1 MSDRGGN
8 GTEPAL
14 AATRAAPVDPL
25 IGVVVDG
32 RYRFDSVLGEGGMG
46 IVYKATHTALGKPLA
61 VKVLRPEVSKNEQI
75 VARFKQEAQSAS
87 AIGNQHI
94 IDVSDFGTM
103 PDGSTYFVMEFLTG
117 QSLTE
122 ALEEQKFATERTLR
136 VGKQLCS
143 ALGAAH
149 DIGVVHRDLK
159 PDNVQLVTRGG
170 QHDFVKVLDFGIAKV
185 GGSTSKL
192 TQAGQVFGTPHYM
205 SPEQCAG
212 TAVDHRTDIYA
223 VGVILYE
230 MATGQVPFDA
240 DNLMGILTKHLY
252 ENPVPPHELPPP
264 VDVPSALE
272 AVILKCLS
280 KKPEARYQSMGEL
293 FSDLEAVESGLT
305 PKAVVD
311 HMELAGRS
319 AQTDPDVAG
328 GRVTVGMGQ
337 PTIPMRRGTL
347 PIVLGA
353 ILLVGGGAAA
363 FFVMSGQGGVSPQDE
378 HLVQPAPV
386 VPPPAPAPPPVAAPV
401 PPPAPPAPE
410 PVKAP
415 PQAIAITSDP
425 AGAELYREG
434 TLLGNT
440 PLTLP
445 RPEGSNTVTL
455 ELRARGYETKT
466 FSITALTGAT
476 LGVALTKERASASH
490 VRKTA
495 PKTAPVAEP
504 PPPPKGKTQKPQ
516 RHAQTEVLDPWD

>member
-8 GTEPAL
+8 GAEYAQT
-14 AATRAAPVDPL
+14 AARMAPQDPL
-25 IGVVVDG
+25 LGVVVDG
-32 RYRFDSVLGEGGMG
+32 RYRFEAVLGEGGMG

-61 VKVLRPEVSKNEQI
+61 VKVLKPEVSKNEQI

-94 IDVSDFGTM
+94 IDVSDFGVM

-122 ALEEQKFATERTLR
+122 ALEQNRFATERTLR
-136 VGKQLCS
+136 VGKQLCN

-149 DIGVVHRDLK
+149 EIGVVHRDLK

-170 QHDFVKVLDFGIAKV
+170 QQDFVKVLDFGIAKV

-264 VDVPSALE
+264 VDVPPALE
-272 AVILKCLS
+272 AVILKCLA
-280 KKPEARYQSMGEL
+280 KKPETRYQSMGEL
-293 FSDLEAVESGLT
+293 LADLEAVEGGLT
-305 PKAVVD
+305 PKAVAD
-311 HMELAGRS
+311 HMAMS
-319 AQTDPDVAG
+319 ALGPHTDPDVAG
-328 GRVTVGMGQ
+328 GHVTVGMGQ
-337 PTIPMRRGTL
+337 PIPGKRGAL
-347 PIVLGA
+347 PLVVGAVVLLA
-353 ILLVGGGAAA
+353 GGAAA
-363 FFVMSGQGGVSPQDE
+363 FLLVGGQGGTAPADE

-386 VPPPAPAPPPVAAPV
+386 EPAPPAPPAPSVPAPTAPPPAPAPV
-401 PPPAPPAPE
+401 PPPTA
-410 PVKAP
+410 VKMV
-415 PQAIAITSDP
+415 QVTIHSDP
-425 AGAELYREG
+425 VGAELYRG
-434 TLLGNT
+434 GALLGNT
-440 PLTLP
+440 PVSLP
-445 RPEGSNTVTL
+445 RPDGSEAVEL
-455 ELRARGYETKT
+455 ELRAKGYAPKP
-466 FSITALTGAT
+466 FSITSQTGET
-476 LGVALTKERASASH
+476 LNVALAKVATPRVHKA
-490 VRKTA
+490 A
-495 PKTAPVAEP
+495 PRPAPVQEP
-504 PPPPKGKTQKPQ
+504 AAPKGKPQKQ
-516 RHAQTEVLDPWD
+516 RRVQTEVLDPWD